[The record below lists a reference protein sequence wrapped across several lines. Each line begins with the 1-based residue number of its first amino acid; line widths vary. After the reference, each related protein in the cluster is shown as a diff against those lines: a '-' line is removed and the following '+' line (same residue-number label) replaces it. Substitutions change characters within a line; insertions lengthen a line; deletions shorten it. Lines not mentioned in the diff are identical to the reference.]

1 MNPLESILNIGS
13 KLLDKLFPDAGS
25 AQAAKERLAT
35 LAVQGELEE
44 FKQLMAADTAQI
56 EVNKVEA
63 ASASL
68 FVSGWRPAVG
78 WVCVAALALYYI
90 PRFVL
95 GMVFW
100 CKLAWVSDGVL
111 PPMPEMGIADILG
124 LVFTLLGSATIRMKE
139 KLSNVA
145 RMQ

>member
-1 MNPLESILNIGS
+1 MNPLESILNIGG

-44 FKQLMAADTAQI
+44 FKAMVASDAQQI

-68 FVSGWRPAVG
+68 LVSGWRPAVG
-78 WVCVAALALYYI
+78 WVCVVALALYYI

-95 GMVFW
+95 GMLFW
-100 CKLAWVSDGVL
+100 CKLAWVSQGTL

-139 KLSNVA
+139 KLSSVA